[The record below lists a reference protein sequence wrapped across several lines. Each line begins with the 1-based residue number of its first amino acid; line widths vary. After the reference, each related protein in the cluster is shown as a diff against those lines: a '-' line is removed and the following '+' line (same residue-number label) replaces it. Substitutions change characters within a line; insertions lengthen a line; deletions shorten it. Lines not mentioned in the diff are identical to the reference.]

1 MDPSIL
7 QGGEGDTHQHDNQT
21 PPLPSDCG
29 GVGRKTP
36 GTLQPSLSPWRRLSV
51 ALQPPLKSALLDCIL
66 MALLPG
72 WLWLSPLYGWGN
84 RGMRHES
91 HLPRAPRAEVAA
103 SVGISAWS
111 PGHSGLHQA
120 RERCS
125 REMRSP
131 SPSFQSVESA
141 PTETDWPFKNRWEF

>member
-1 MDPSIL
+1 MCQVRSWV
-7 QGGEGDTHQHDNQT
+7 
-21 PPLPSDCG
+21 LPTQAPTCSQ
-29 GVGRKTP
+29 VEE
-36 GTLQPSLSPWRRLSV
+36 
-51 ALQPPLKSALLDCIL
+51 
-66 MALLPG
+66 
-72 WLWLSPLYGWGN
+72 LSPLYRWGN